1 MEDMDVE
8 DNITIQSH
16 KGPYSVE
23 FNDTKKTDY
32 VGFGSHYIVDKNVAN
47 LYDLQLQTTNVMY
60 IDANEESKNFDSIG
74 KIISEL
80 VKMKM
85 NKSSVLIAI
94 GGGITQDITAFI
106 ASVYMRGIQWKFIP
120 TTLLAQ
126 ADSCIGSKSS
136 VNLGDRKNLL
146 GTFNPPKQ
154 ILLNTHYLS
163 TLSNQD
169 IMSGISEILKLYI
182 INLDIKSISEIQK
195 NYKAALI
202 KALSI
207 KKEYIEEDEFDKKSR
222 KLLNYGHCI
231 GHAIESASHYL
242 IPHGIAVAMG
252 MIVVNNFSVSMG
264 NLSLQF
270 CNKINDNL
278 RPLIE
283 GYKFPRKFEE
293 VKKFMQSDKKNTS
306 ETITL
311 IELDSVDSYTPYTM
325 NIKFYPNEQDVWNSI
340 EQVYYESM

>member
-1 MEDMDVE
+1 MEGNM
-8 DNITIQSH
+8 IIQSH

-23 FNDTKKTDY
+23 FVDTENTDY
-32 VGFGSHYIVDKNVAN
+32 LGFGSHYIVDRRVAE
-47 LYDLQLQTTNVMY
+47 LYKLKLHTDNIVY
-60 IDANEESKNFDSIG
+60 INANEDSKSYISIG
-74 KIISEL
+74 KIIDVL

-85 NKSSVLIAI
+85 NKTSVLTAI

-136 VNLGDRKNLL
+136 VNFGDRKNLL
-146 GTFNPPKQ
+146 GTFNPPKK

-163 TLSNQD
+163 TLSNED

-182 INLDIKSISEIQK
+182 IDLDIKSISEIQK

-202 KALSI
+202 KALNI
-207 KKEYIEEDEFDKKSR
+207 KKKYIEEDEFDKKSR

-231 GHAIESASHYL
+231 GHAIESASHYS

-252 MIVVNNFSVSMG
+252 MIVVNNFSVNMG

-325 NIKFYPNEQDVWNSI
+325 NIKFYPNEQGVWNSI